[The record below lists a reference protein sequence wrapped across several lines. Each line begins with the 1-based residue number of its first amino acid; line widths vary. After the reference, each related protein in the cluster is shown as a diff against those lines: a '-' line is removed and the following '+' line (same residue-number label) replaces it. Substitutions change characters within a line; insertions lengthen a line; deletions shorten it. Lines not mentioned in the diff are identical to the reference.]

1 MPAKNPPPNPVRNP
15 KVILLLLG
23 TFGLILLLFFFPSS
37 TSLQPDQPLTIF
49 TDHLDRQVP
58 VLLKRYQVPG
68 VSLALV
74 KDGQVAWTGAYGFA
88 DLESGREM
96 TPDTPCRVQSISKSV
111 TAWGVLK
118 LAEDQKI
125 DLDLPLVNYLHSW
138 QLPETRF
145 PEEEITIR
153 QLLNQTSGMPLGT
166 IGVHYS
172 PDESRPGLRENLS
185 KEARL
190 AGEPGDSYSY
200 SNPGFNLLELLIE
213 EVTGRNFAEYMK
225 SEVLNP
231 LGMHQASFNL
241 QETWRDQVPLAYDS
255 RGNGIP
261 VYIYP
266 EKAAGGLF
274 ASAEE
279 IAQFLSAGMLSSKN
293 PGGNVIDP
301 ESLQLLYSPAVELTG
316 YYSLVSETYGM
327 GHFIETLDS
336 GETAVWHGGQGHGW
350 MTHFHSI
357 PERGDGIVILT
368 NSQRSWPFFAH
379 ILQNWANWSDF
390 SPPGMVLILK
400 AARVVWGATV
410 GLGLILIWQG
420 FYLGAGLLSGSRKFD
435 PFLPSNRLRRL
446 AAAAGSAAILL
457 YLIFELIRGYS
468 FLASI
473 FPAVYPWLV
482 MVMILL
488 AIELLLFSLFPEN
501 QAS

>member
-1 MPAKNPPPNPVRNP
+1 MPDKEPTSKPVQNL
-15 KVILLLLG
+15 KVILIFLG
-23 TFGLILLLFFFPSS
+23 AVSFILVTYFLPS
-37 TSLQPDQPLTIF
+37 TSPLTGGQPLSDF
-49 TDHLDRQVP
+49 TDHLDQRVP
-58 VLLKRYQVPG
+58 LLLQRYQIPG

-74 KDGQVAWTGAYGFA
+74 QDGEVLWTGAYGFA
-88 DLESGREM
+88 NLETRRVM

-111 TAWGVLK
+111 TAWSVLK
-118 LAEDQKI
+118 LAEEGKI
-125 DLDLPLVNYLHSW
+125 DLDIPLENYLHSW

-145 PEEEITIR
+145 PEEQITIR

-185 KEARL
+185 REARL
-190 AGEPGDSYSY
+190 VSEPGGSFSY

-213 EVTGRNFAEYMK
+213 DVSGRDFAEYMK
-225 SEVLNP
+225 TEVLNP
-231 LGMHQASFNL
+231 LGMEQASFNL
-241 QETWRDQVPLAYDS
+241 QDSWQDQVPLAYDS

-279 IAQFLSAGMLSSKN
+279 IADFLSAGMTPGKN
-293 PGGNVIDP
+293 PGGGVIEA
-301 ESLQLLYSPAVELTG
+301 ESLQLLYTPAAGLTG
-316 YYSLVSETYGM
+316 YYSLISEAYGM

-357 PERGDGIVILT
+357 PEKGDGIVILT

-379 ILQNWANWSDF
+379 ILQDWANWNGF
-390 SPPGMVLILK
+390 SPPGMVFILK
-400 AARVVWGATV
+400 ATRGMWGATA
-410 GLGLILIWQG
+410 GLVLILIWLG
-420 FYLGAGLLSGSRKFD
+420 WLLGAGLLSGKRKFN
-435 PFLPSNRLRRL
+435 PFIPVNLLHR
-446 AAAAGSAAILL
+446 SATGAVGLV
-457 YLIFELIRGYS
+457 IFVFLGTEFTRGYS

-473 FPAVYPWLV
+473 FPAVYPWLAAALNLLV
-482 MVMILL
+482 IILL
-488 AIELLLFSLFPEN
+488 TYSLFPEN
-501 QAS
+501 KAP

>member
-1 MPAKNPPPNPVRNP
+1 MPDKQTIIIQSPLVNVLLI
-15 KVILLLLG
+15 ILGAIAFL
-23 TFGLILLLFFFPSS
+23 LLLFFLPINSS
-37 TSLQPDQPLTIF
+37 AVSNTSLEEF
-49 TDHLDRQVP
+49 TAHLDQQVP
-58 VLLKRYQVPG
+58 ILLNRYKIPG

-74 KDGQVAWTGAYGFA
+74 KDGEVAWTGAYGFA

-118 LAEDQKI
+118 LVEGEI
-125 DLDLPLVNYLHSW
+125 IELDSPLETYLHSW
-138 QLPETRF
+138 QLPDTQF
-145 PEEEITIR
+145 PEEQVTIR

-172 PDESRPGLRENLS
+172 PDETLPTLRENLS

-213 EVTGRNFAEYMK
+213 EVTGRDFAEYMK

-279 IAQFLSAGMLSSKN
+279 IALFLSAGMISGNN
-293 PGGNVIDP
+293 PGGNVIES
-301 ESLQLLYSPAVELTG
+301 ESLQLLYSPAAELTG

-327 GHFIETLDS
+327 GHFIETLAS

-350 MTHFHSI
+350 MTHFHSV

-379 ILQNWANWSDF
+379 ILQDWANWSGF

-400 AARVVWGATV
+400 ATRVVWGATA

-420 FYLGAGLLSGSRKFD
+420 FLLGAGLHSGSRNLD
-435 PFLPSNRLRRL
+435 PFLPYNRLRRL

-457 YLIFELIRGYS
+457 YLVFELLRGYS

-488 AIELLLFSLFPEN
+488 AIELVLFSLFPEN